1 MELRHLKAFLAVAEE
16 LHFGRAAKRLQMAQ
30 PPLSQQIRQLEKE
43 LGVQLFR
50 RNTRSVR
57 LTGAGETF
65 LDPVRTVLDDLDTA
79 VRAARSA
86 GRGEYGRVTIG
97 FAGASSHETLP
108 RLTRA
113 VRAAHPGLELVM
125 TGQTYANVALSR
137 VADGSL
143 DLGFVRL
150 PVTRPGVEHRVI
162 DEEELLC
169 ALPFDHP
176 LARYEAVPLGELA
189 DEPFVS
195 FPANSGS
202 TVRDAMTEAC
212 ESAGFTPRVV
222 QEAPDSYTIMALVA
236 AGVGITLTVTSVRHI
251 QQSGLVYRPL
261 TGPPIR
267 RQAALAWRADNPS
280 AALHAV
286 LAVARDA
293 LPTPVRGPGGGPIE
307 TTGLSIRG
315 ASGIGPTQSPDAKV
329 TPLPVTPPPAPSPSP

>member
-1 MELRHLKAFLAVAEE
+1 MELRHLNAFLAVAEE

-43 LGVQLFR
+43 LGVQLFH

-57 LTGAGETF
+57 LTSAGETF
-65 LDPVRTVLDDLDTA
+65 LEPVRTVLDDLDSA

-86 GRGEYGRVTIG
+86 GIGEYGRVTIG

-125 TGQTYANVALSR
+125 TGQTYANTALSR

-150 PVTRPGVEHRVI
+150 PVARPGVAHRVI
-162 DEEELLC
+162 DEEELVC
-169 ALPFDHP
+169 ALPSDHP
-176 LARYEAVPLGELA
+176 LARRETVPLDVLA
-189 DEPFVS
+189 GEPFVS

-212 ESAGFTPRVV
+212 ENAGFTPRIV
-222 QEAPDSYTIMALVA
+222 QEAPDSYTILALVA
-236 AGVGITLTVTSVRHI
+236 AGVGVTLTVTSVQHI
-251 QQSGLVYRPL
+251 QQNGLVYRPL
-261 TGPPIR
+261 AGPAVR
-267 RQAALAWRADNPS
+267 LRAALAWRADNPS
-280 AALHAV
+280 AALRAV
-286 LAVARDA
+286 LAVAEEA
-293 LPTPVRGPGGGPIE
+293 LPTPAR
-307 TTGLSIRG
+307 TL
-315 ASGIGPTQSPDAKV
+315 D
-329 TPLPVTPPPAPSPSP
+329 

>member
-1 MELRHLKAFLAVAEE
+1 MELRHLDAFLAVAEE

-30 PPLSQQIRQLEKE
+30 PPLSQQIRQLERE
-43 LGVQLFR
+43 LGVQLFH

-57 LTGAGETF
+57 LTSAGESF

-86 GRGEYGRVTIG
+86 GKGEYGRVAIG

-125 TGQTYANVALSR
+125 TGQTYANTALTR

-150 PVTRPGVEHRVI
+150 PVTRPGVAHRVI
-162 DEEELLC
+162 DQEELIC
-169 ALPFDHP
+169 ALPSDHP
-176 LARYEAVPLGELA
+176 LARLVSVPLDVLA
-189 DEPFVS
+189 GEPFVS

-212 ESAGFTPRVV
+212 ERAGFTPRVV
-222 QEAPDSYTIMALVA
+222 QEAPDSYTILALVA
-236 AGVGITLTVTSVRHI
+236 AGVGVTVTVTSVQHI
-251 QQSGLVYRPL
+251 QQNGLVYRRIA
-261 TGPPIR
+261 GPPIR
-267 RQAALAWRADNPS
+267 LRAALAWRPDNPS
-280 AALHAV
+280 AALRAV
-286 LAVARDA
+286 LAVAEEA
-293 LPTPVRGPGGGPIE
+293 LPTPTHHR
-307 TTGLSIRG
+307 
-315 ASGIGPTQSPDAKV
+315 D
-329 TPLPVTPPPAPSPSP
+329 

>member
-1 MELRHLKAFLAVAEE
+1 MELRHLNAFLAVAEE

-30 PPLSQQIRQLEKE
+30 PPLSQQIRQLERE
-43 LGVQLFR
+43 LGVQLFH

-57 LTGAGETF
+57 LTSAGESF

-86 GRGEYGRVTIG
+86 GKGEYGRVTIG

-125 TGQTYANVALSR
+125 TGQTYANTALSR

-150 PVTRPGVEHRVI
+150 PVTRPGVAHRVI
-162 DEEELLC
+162 DQEELIC
-169 ALPFDHP
+169 ALPSDHP
-176 LARYEAVPLGELA
+176 LARRVSVPLDVLA
-189 DEPFVS
+189 GEPFVS

-222 QEAPDSYTIMALVA
+222 QEAPDSYTILALVA
-236 AGVGITLTVTSVRHI
+236 AGVGVTLTVTSVQHI
-251 QQSGLVYRPL
+251 QQNGLVYRRIA
-261 TGPPIR
+261 GPPIR
-267 RQAALAWRADNPS
+267 LSAALAWRPDNPS
-280 AALHAV
+280 AALRAV
-286 LAVARDA
+286 LAVAEEA
-293 LPTPVRGPGGGPIE
+293 LPTPAHHR
-307 TTGLSIRG
+307 
-315 ASGIGPTQSPDAKV
+315 D
-329 TPLPVTPPPAPSPSP
+329 